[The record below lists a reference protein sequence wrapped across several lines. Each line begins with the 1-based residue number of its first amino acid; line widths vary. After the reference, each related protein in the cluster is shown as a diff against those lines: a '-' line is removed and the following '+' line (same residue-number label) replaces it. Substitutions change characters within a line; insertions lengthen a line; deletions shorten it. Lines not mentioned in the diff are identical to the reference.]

1 MVCMNLALNNFFV
14 IVSYFVFE
22 MYHCAPGGCV
32 EQVAV
37 SGRVTRRD
45 ATNTSG
51 KKNPFKLREIASF

>member
-1 MVCMNLALNNFFV
+1 
-14 IVSYFVFE
+14 

-37 SGRVTRRD
+37 SGRVTTSD

-51 KKNPFKLREIASF
+51 KKKPFKLREIASF